1 MPASCPIRAFASNR
15 NQDSIASETKTVL
28 PDAISTHLLHIDI
41 AAVAEPDVGFNL
53 SRRVGVEHTL
63 EIVGDEFDDFLTT
76 DGQPGCGMLVVHEP
90 IADALA
96 E

>member
-1 MPASCPIRAFASNR
+1 M
-15 NQDSIASETKTVL
+15 
-28 PDAISTHLLHIDI
+28 
-41 AAVAEPDVGFNL
+41 GFNL

-76 DGQPGCGMLVVHEP
+76 DGQPGCGVLVVHEP